1 MHKKASSRFDSASKR
16 HDGAPARRI
25 KRNIVA
31 ALIAG
36 ALSGGAFAQS
46 SVTLSGLVDAFA
58 GSMQPSGSQRV
69 STLGTAG
76 MSTPYWGVSGTE
88 DLGGGMN
95 AEFNLA
101 SFFQTNTGAAGR
113 FSGNETF
120 FSRDA
125 YVGLKG
131 AFGTVHLGRDL
142 APNFLPTA
150 LFNAFGDS
158 FTFSPIVLH
167 ANVPL
172 FNGTGWPAANAGD
185 TGWSNEVHYTT
196 PNFSGFTGDL
206 YYQFGGVA
214 GDNSQHNIGASFL
227 YFNGRFGLGGFAH
240 QVRVNNPLPG
250 TLGNVELG
258 FSQQNAWMLS
268 GKVALGI
275 ANVYA
280 NYEQTRNDNYNGGP
294 AGNADSKTW
303 SLSADI
309 AAGPGKVM
317 VAYANTKWTT
327 SPASTLDGTKRG
339 TFSLGY
345 DYNLSKRTDL
355 YAVYMNDKITNYDT
369 GNSFGIGMRHRF

>member
-1 MHKKASSRFDSASKR
+1 MHLKVSNGSDQLSKR
-16 HDGAPARRI
+16 HGRASTRRL
-25 KRNIVA
+25 KRNILA
-31 ALIAG
+31 AVIAG

-58 GSMQPSGSQRV
+58 GSMQPAGSQRTTV
-69 STLGTAG
+69 LGSAG

-101 SFFQTNTGAAGR
+101 SFFRTNTGATGR
-113 FSGNETF
+113 FNGNETM

-131 AFGTVHLGRDL
+131 GFGTVHLGRDL
-142 APNFLPTA
+142 APNFLPTV

-172 FNGTGWPAANAGD
+172 FNGTGWPSLNAGD
-185 TGWSNEVHYTT
+185 TGWSNQIRYVT
-196 PNFSGFTGDL
+196 PNIGGLTASLD
-206 YYQFGGVA
+206 YQIGGVA
-214 GDNSQHNIGASFL
+214 GDNSQHNIGANFL
-227 YFNGRFGLGGFAH
+227 YFNGRFGLGGFVH

-268 GKVALGI
+268 GKAGFGI
-275 ANVYA
+275 VNVYA
-280 NYEQTRNDNYNGGP
+280 NYEQTRNDNYNGP

-317 VAYANTKWTT
+317 VAYASTKWTT
-327 SPASTLDGTKRG
+327 SPTSSLDGAKRG
-339 TFSLGY
+339 TASLGY
-345 DYNLSKRTDL
+345 DYILSKRTDL
-355 YAVYMNDKITNYDT
+355 YAVYMNDKITNYNT
-369 GNSFGIGMRHRF
+369 GNSFGVGMRHRF